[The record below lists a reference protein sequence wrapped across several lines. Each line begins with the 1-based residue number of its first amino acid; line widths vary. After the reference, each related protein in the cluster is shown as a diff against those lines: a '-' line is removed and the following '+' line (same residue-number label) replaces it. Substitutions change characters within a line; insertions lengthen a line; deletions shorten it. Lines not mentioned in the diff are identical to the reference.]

1 MSTFRVRP
9 SKPLTETAEAVF
21 RLIVHANPFRGR
33 GVDLAAVSGIRKDL
47 ALNALVV
54 LMDREFI
61 TVRGT
66 YIRPTSV
73 GIRYLSERGS
83 RRGVLPYTRLRG

>member
-1 MSTFRVRP
+1 MSTFRPRP
-9 SKPLTETAEAVF
+9 PKPLSDTADAVLRF
-21 RLIVHANPFRGR
+21 VVQASPFRGR
-33 GVDLAAVSGIRKDL
+33 GVDLAAASGIRKDL

-66 YIRPTSV
+66 YIRPTSAGVSYV
-73 GIRYLSERGS
+73 GGR
-83 RRGVLPYTRLRG
+83 